1 MLPISVQ
8 LYSLRSMMQEGYEK
22 EDFLQVLKWVAAV
35 GYKGVEPAGLWGYT
49 PKEFKT
55 ITDDL
60 GLEISSAH
68 SPWFRNLDQTQ
79 QMIDDLGAMG
89 LKVACCGWG
98 TGEFQ
103 DLDAIKKTA
112 ELANKMQEAMEKA
125 GITLFIHNHY
135 WEFAKVDGRLA
146 YDIFLELCPKIKF
159 EIDAYWSA
167 NFGANCPAEMV
178 SKFRDRCILMH
189 LKDGTFAKD
198 INMLPLG
205 AGKMD
210 IPKVVGALDQN
221 ICKWI
226 IVELDNCV
234 IDMNIAIKKSYRYMV
249 SNGLAAGNK

>member
-35 GYKGVEPAGLWGYT
+35 GYKGVEPAGLFGYT
-49 PKEFKT
+49 PKEFKA

-60 GLEISSAH
+60 GLQISSAH

-89 LKVACCGWG
+89 LKTACCGWG
-98 TGEFQ
+98 PNEYK

-112 ELANKMQEAMEKA
+112 ELYNQMQAAMEKA
-125 GITLFIHNHY
+125 GITLFAHNHA

-146 YDIFLELCPKIKF
+146 YDIFVELAPKAKF
-159 EIDAYWSA
+159 ELDVYWSA
-167 NFGANCPAEMV
+167 NFGANDPAAMV
-178 SKFRDRCILMH
+178 TKFRDRTILLH
-189 LKDGTFAKD
+189 LKDGTQAKD

-205 AGKMD
+205 SGKMD
-210 IPKVVGALDQN
+210 IPKIIGALDPN

-226 IVELDNCV
+226 IVELDNCC
-234 IDMNIAIKKSYRYMV
+234 IDMNVAIKKSYRYMV